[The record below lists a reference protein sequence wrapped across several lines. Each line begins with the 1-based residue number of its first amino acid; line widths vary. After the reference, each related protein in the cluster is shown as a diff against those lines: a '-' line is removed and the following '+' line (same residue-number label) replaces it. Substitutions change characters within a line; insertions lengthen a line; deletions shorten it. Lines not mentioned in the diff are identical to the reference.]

1 MAADA
6 CVVVPVH
13 AVGPRLEACF
23 GALAEQDCRA
33 SLEIV
38 ASLDGEVLLPPAV
51 RSIADRVVEGPRSG
65 PAGARNRGYRATA
78 AERVL
83 FTDSDC
89 VPEPCWASALL
100 SALDAG
106 ADGAKGVYS
115 SGGEAM
121 IQRLAQVE
129 FEERYAILGSRR
141 VIDLVDTYSAGFR
154 RSALDAAGGFDE
166 GFPLPDHE
174 DVDLSWRMASAG
186 MRLVFVPGA
195 RVVHE
200 HRRTWSGYFGLKVS
214 RGRWR
219 MHALR
224 KFPGKAFRDSYTPQ
238 CLKAQVALCGLAP
251 AAAAAS
257 ILFAPA
263 PAVWLLLF
271 LASCVPLAG
280 TARRTDPGTLPLL
293 PVFAAF
299 RGAALLTGSAWGA
312 LEVVFARSR

>member
-1 MAADA
+1 MAAET

-13 AVGPRLEACF
+13 AAGPRLEACF
-23 GALAEQDCRA
+23 RALAAQDCRD

-38 ASLDGEVLLPPAV
+38 ASLDGEVDLPPAV
-51 RSIADRVVEGPRSG
+51 RSIVDRVVEGPRTG
-65 PAGARNRGYRATA
+65 PAGARNRGYRATGS
-78 AERVL
+78 ERVL

-89 VPEPCWASALL
+89 IPEPCWASALV

-115 SGGEAM
+115 SGGGKM

-129 FEERYAILGSRR
+129 FEERYAMLGSRR
-141 VIDLVDTYSAGFR
+141 IIDLVDTYSAGFR

-195 RVVHE
+195 RVAHE
-200 HRRTWSGYFGLKVS
+200 HRRTWGGYFRLKVS

-224 KFPGKAFRDSYTPQ
+224 KFPGKAVRDAYTPL
-238 CLKAQVALCGLAP
+238 CLKVQVALCGLVP

-257 ILFAPA
+257 VLFAPA
-263 PAVWLLLF
+263 AAVWILLF
-271 LASCVPLAG
+271 LASCIPLAG
-280 TARRTDPGTLPLL
+280 TALRTDPGTLPLL
-293 PVFAAF
+293 PAFAAW
-299 RGAALLTGSAWGA
+299 RGVALLSGSAWGA
-312 LEVVFARSR
+312 LEVAVAGSR